1 MVAPSRDRWR
11 TRRLTRVA
19 CIAALLALAGCTSPV
34 TPVLGCKA
42 ADGIEPICEFRNP
55 EDIAATP
62 SGWLLVSQMAEPNGA
77 LRGSIAA
84 YQPSSGRV
92 EVLFPVGEFEDV
104 RDWGDPNCAP
114 PSITNFA
121 PHGIDLERRPDG
133 ALQLL
138 VIDHGG
144 RESVEFIEV
153 EQSDAGLALAWRGCV
168 MAPDDAYLNDVVT
181 RRAGG
186 FWATNMMS
194 KRHQFIALLKTL
206 FGADTGNVV
215 RYVPH
220 AGFAVE
226 PGSAMSMPNGIEK
239 GPNEDVLYV
248 AAFGGNEV
256 RKLDLAKGTVTA
268 RAKVA
273 RPDNI
278 TWTDDGK
285 LLVASHTDSFI
296 ELTRCRNLAVGAC
309 GTAFEVVALDPDTLA
324 QFVWLAHRGAPI
336 GGVSAALRVGDVVYL
351 GSFAG
356 DRIARW
362 HIVGTPP

>member
-1 MVAPSRDRWR
+1 MI
-11 TRRLTRVA
+11 RVA
-19 CIAALLALAGCTSPV
+19 CTTALLLLAGCSSSV

-55 EDIAATP
+55 EDIVATP

-84 YQPSSGRV
+84 YLPASGRV

-104 RDWGDPNCAP
+104 RDWGDPNCSP
-114 PSITNFA
+114 PPISNFA
-121 PHGIDLERRPDG
+121 PHGIDLARRPDG

-138 VIDHGG
+138 VINHGG
-144 RESVEFIEV
+144 RESVEFLEV
-153 EQSDAGLALAWRGCV
+153 EQSDAGLGLAWRGCV
-168 MAPDDAYLNDVVT
+168 IAPDDAYLNDLVT

-194 KRHQFIALLKTL
+194 KRHQFIALVKAL

-220 AGFAVE
+220 QGFTTE
-226 PGSAMSMPNGIEK
+226 SGSAMPMPNGIEK
-239 GPNEDVLYV
+239 APNEDALYV
-248 AAFGGNEV
+248 AAFGGDEV

-268 RAKVA
+268 RARVA

-285 LLVASHTDSFI
+285 LLVSSHTDSFV
-296 ELTRCRNLAVGAC
+296 ELTHCRNLAVGAC
-309 GTAFEVVALDPDTLA
+309 GAAFEVVALDPQTLA

-336 GGVSAALRVGDVVYL
+336 GGVSVARRVGDAVYL

-362 HIVGTPP
+362 QPDGAPP